1 MSVAKHSKPQCNLLA
16 VSVHKCVESIEIVS
30 ARLRDKLGVVESEK
44 HCAIL
49 SGRTVNVGVEVVVA
63 QLLIFGVESVDE
75 LVACVSHVRS
85 MAENRGKVKG
95 LCALCRLSQLVKDFR
110 FTHKHTVDLGCFV
123 SLAFA

>member
-1 MSVAKHSKPQCNLLA
+1 MRVAVRATERVTNPQCNLLA

-49 SGRTVNVGVEVVVA
+49 SGRTVNVGVEIVVA
-63 QLLIFGVESVDE
+63 QLLILGVESVDK
-75 LVACVSHVRS
+75 LGACVSHAVS

-95 LCALCRLSQLVKDFR
+95 
-110 FTHKHTVDLGCFV
+110 
-123 SLAFA
+123 

>member
-49 SGRTVNVGVEVVVA
+49 SGRTVNVGVEVVVT
-63 QLLIFGVESVDE
+63 QLLILGVESVDE
-75 LVACVSHVRS
+75 LGACVSHAVS
-85 MAENRGKVKG
+85 MAENRGKVK
-95 LCALCRLSQLVKDFR
+95 R
-110 FTHKHTVDLGCFV
+110 
-123 SLAFA
+123 